1 VTPGSLE
8 HRLLN
13 DFQRDFPLEPRPFAV
28 IGQAL
33 GLDEQDVIER
43 LEELKASGSIGRVGA
58 AVRPGTVGASTLAA
72 IRVPDARLAEVAEIV
87 TAFPEVNHNYEREHD
102 VNLWFVVTAPDES
115 ALTGVL
121 DAISEA
127 TGLEVMDLR
136 LLTPFHIDLGFDLK

>member
-1 VTPGSLE
+1 MTPGSVE

-13 DFQRDFPLEPRPFAV
+13 DFQRDFPLEPRPFAA
-28 IGQAL
+28 IGQSL
-33 GLDEQDVIER
+33 GLDERDVIDR
-43 LEELKASGSIGRVGA
+43 LKDLKSNGSISRVGA

-72 IRVPDARLAEVAEIV
+72 IRVPETRLEEVADIV

-102 VNLWFVVTAPDES
+102 VNLWFVVTAPDET
-115 ALTGVL
+115 ALIGVL
-121 DAISEA
+121 DAISEE

>member
-1 VTPGSLE
+1 MTPGSLE

-33 GLDEQDVIER
+33 GLDEQDFIER

-72 IRVPDARLAEVAEIV
+72 IRVPDTRLAEVAEIV

-115 ALTGVL
+115 ALIGVL

>member
-33 GLDEQDVIER
+33 GLDEQDFIER

-72 IRVPDARLAEVAEIV
+72 IRVPDTRLAEVAEIV

-115 ALTGVL
+115 ALIGVL